1 MCWGFP
7 RRRPKFLST
16 PSARRA
22 TRSRGHTGQR
32 ADISIHALRE
42 EGDPSSWSPCGGRW
56 HFYPRPPRGGR
67 RRSGRCS
74 RGCCYFYPRPPRGGR
89 RAAAASRA
97 RPADF
102 YPRPPRGGRLLLLMV
117 LTSFMVF
124 LSTPSARRATPA
136 CSARSSAG
144 YHFYPRPPRG
154 GRRGAGRH
162 RRATGRISIHALREE
177 GDRHHQPR
185 RLCTPI
191 SIHALRE
198 EGDPQADPLAFVG
211 RISIHALREEG
222 DLRSSI
228 RATSRP
234 LFLSTPSAR
243 RATICK
249 PVTTPPEQIISI
261 HALREEGDVQVFQ
274 PKSSKKV
281 FLSTPS
287 ARRATNCASV
297 YSAKEF
303 EFLSTP
309 SARRATLRPLLR
321 GRRRMDF
328 YPRPPRGGRHH
339 FFFGPVQHLAISIHA
354 LREEGDPC
362 RRKD

>member
-1 MCWGFP
+1 MG
-7 RRRPKFLST
+7 
-16 PSARRA
+16 
-22 TRSRGHTGQR
+22 
-32 ADISIHALRE
+32 
-42 EGDPSSWSPCGGRW
+42 
-56 HFYPRPPRGGR
+56 
-67 RRSGRCS
+67 
-74 RGCCYFYPRPPRGGR
+74 
-89 RAAAASRA
+89 
-97 RPADF
+97 
-102 YPRPPRGGRLLLLMV
+102 
-117 LTSFMVF
+117 
-124 LSTPSARRATPA
+124 
-136 CSARSSAG
+136 
-144 YHFYPRPPRG
+144 
-154 GRRGAGRH
+154 
-162 RRATGRISIHALREE
+162 
-177 GDRHHQPR
+177 
-185 RLCTPI
+185 
-191 SIHALRE
+191 
-198 EGDPQADPLAFVG
+198 
-211 RISIHALREEG
+211 ISIHALREEG

-234 LFLSTPSAR
+234 LFLSTPSARRATRVPRRPPRHQRDFYPRPPRGGRRVHRLHPRGTQQFLSTPSAR

-354 LREEGDPC
+354 LREEGDASCPMLLQSTL
-362 RRKD
+362 